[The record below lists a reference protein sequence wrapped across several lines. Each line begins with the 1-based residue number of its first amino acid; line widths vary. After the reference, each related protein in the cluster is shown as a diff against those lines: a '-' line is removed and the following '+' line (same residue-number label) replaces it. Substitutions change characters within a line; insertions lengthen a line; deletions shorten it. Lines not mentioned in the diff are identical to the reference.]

1 MLGDAYT
8 DDVLSAVPRID
19 ARPPTLEKA
28 RGFWSHVGGMVA
40 APFTGVATGAAQ
52 VSATLYELTEPFAR
66 TMGAIESG
74 RSVSEELERPSFEI
88 GREAEK
94 IRLGVHEALSP
105 DPETATAAEHLLYE
119 VGRVGVKLGIGA
131 AAGPVGI
138 GALSVE
144 EGYTEAR
151 NLMREGV
158 DIETAL
164 KAGGVRAGTTALAV
178 LPLVG
183 PTIKATVGLTAVGGP
198 GAFVAEQALTRKIL
212 EDAGYDRLAAT
223 YDPADPFGLA
233 VSSLLPLPFAFLGA
247 RAARARTLGADL
259 AREIEAQVSF
269 VSRETADAAHVA
281 ADVRARERVSL
292 RTDLEG
298 SAAYAR
304 ALDVAEKQMARGDPV
319 DVAELIADLP
329 SARVVELQ
337 ASVRALDDEIAAA
350 QSKAAEILPELSER
364 AEPGQIRGAKDEL
377 ARMEQT
383 RVDTSPEAV
392 KAIAK
397 QVQADERVSY
407 KAALSKATKQVSERA
422 AEWEAKATRL
432 RAFVERNKAAST
444 QEQRLG
450 EIEKRIADLQR
461 KRDKEQIKLDKEVA
475 QSPVDREQ
483 VTRLIDFAR
492 ALREIAPEPV
502 PEVPLPTPI
511 RGKARDLAA
520 ENIALRK
527 ESAVMRK
534 LMECMNG

>member
-1 MLGDAYT
+1 
-8 DDVLSAVPRID
+8 
-19 ARPPTLEKA
+19 
-28 RGFWSHVGGMVA
+28 
-40 APFTGVATGAAQ
+40 
-52 VSATLYELTEPFAR
+52 
-66 TMGAIESG
+66 
-74 RSVSEELERPSFEI
+74 
-88 GREAEK
+88 
-94 IRLGVHEALSP
+94 
-105 DPETATAAEHLLYE
+105 
-119 VGRVGVKLGIGA
+119 
-131 AAGPVGI
+131 
-138 GALSVE
+138 
-144 EGYTEAR
+144 
-151 NLMREGV
+151 
-158 DIETAL
+158 
-164 KAGGVRAGTTALAV
+164 
-178 LPLVG
+178 
-183 PTIKATVGLTAVGGP
+183 
-198 GAFVAEQALTRKIL
+198 
-212 EDAGYDRLAAT
+212 
-223 YDPADPFGLA
+223 
-233 VSSLLPLPFAFLGA
+233 
-247 RAARARTLGADL
+247 
-259 AREIEAQVSF
+259 
-269 VSRETADAAHVA
+269 
-281 ADVRARERVSL
+281 
-292 RTDLEG
+292 
-298 SAAYAR
+298 
-304 ALDVAEKQMARGDPV
+304 MARGDPV